1 MAAEAR
7 QRSQSLRLAWR
18 ALIILLGAGFVALLA
33 YGLIARSTNTT
44 IDDGLAHGKTTTAPG
59 FSLALLQPGDPGAV
73 LGPKLKAAVSDGRV
87 SLPELRGTPV
97 VLNFWASW
105 CDPCRTEAPRLERG
119 WRAARAR
126 GVAYLGLNMQDLT
139 DDSRGFLREFHI
151 DYLNVR
157 DPGNSIARRYGV
169 TGLPETFFIS
179 AEGQVVGHVIG
190 VVSEQQLRRRGGG
203 RPGGAPRVGWP

>member
-1 MAAEAR
+1 
-7 QRSQSLRLAWR
+7 LV
-18 ALIILLGAGFVALLA
+18 ALVGVGFVALLA

-44 IDDGLAHGKTTTAPG
+44 IDDGLAQGKATTAPG

-87 SLPELRGTPV
+87 SLPELRGTAV

-139 DDSRGFLREFHI
+139 DDSRAFLREFHI

-169 TGLPETFFIS
+169 TGLPETFFIGTQ
-179 AEGQVVGHVIG
+179 GQVVGHVIG
-190 VVSEQQLRRRGGG
+190 VVSEQQLSAGVAAARAG
-203 RPGGAPRVGWP
+203 RPESVGHGGARRPTR

>member
-1 MAAEAR
+1 MV
-7 QRSQSLRLAWR
+7 
-18 ALIILLGAGFVALLA
+18 ALVGVGFVALLA

-59 FSLALLQPGDPGAV
+59 FSLAVLQPGDPGAV

-87 SLPELRGTPV
+87 SLPELRGTAV

-139 DDSRGFLREFHI
+139 DDSRAFLREFHI

-169 TGLPETFFIS
+169 TGLPETFFIGTQ
-179 AEGQVVGHVIG
+179 GQVVGHVIG
-190 VVSEQQLRRRGGG
+190 VVSEQQLSAGVAAARAG
-203 RPGGAPRVGWP
+203 RPESVGHGGARRPTR